1 MLTGTKEIKKVAEA
15 RMRKKKRAAN
25 TLKAAK
31 KSATM
36 MAENSEM
43 SEKQKLKVR
52 HVAASAIPLLFSSL
66 ILHLSCICCLS
77 LLLELHLLPW
87 LCCCPPSLTSRLL
100 HSRLLRRR

>member
-52 HVAASAIPLLFSSL
+52 LEKTLPFRDFACSFSFTFHTRECTVHLSLRVHPHLPLTILSPSLLYVRPLLR
-66 ILHLSCICCLS
+66 
-77 LLLELHLLPW
+77 P
-87 LCCCPPSLTSRLL
+87 
-100 HSRLLRRR
+100 

>member
-1 MLTGTKEIKKVAEA
+1 MFLIVSHSILYLAQYQIKAKFMLVGTKEIKKVAEA

-43 SEKQKLKVR
+43 SEKQKLKV
-52 HVAASAIPLLFSSL
+52 FNY
-66 ILHLSCICCLS
+66 LHLIIKYNMDILS
-77 LLLELHLLPW
+77 NE
-87 LCCCPPSLTSRLL
+87 
-100 HSRLLRRR
+100 

>member
-43 SEKQKLKVR
+43 SEKQKLKVWNSFYEFVYR
-52 HVAASAIPLLFSSL
+52 HFVLCSVLCIP
-66 ILHLSCICCLS
+66 
-77 LLLELHLLPW
+77 
-87 LCCCPPSLTSRLL
+87 T
-100 HSRLLRRR
+100 

>member
-1 MLTGTKEIKKVAEA
+1 MLVGTKEIKKVAEA

-43 SEKQKLKVR
+43 SEKQKLKVCNI
-52 HVAASAIPLLFSSL
+52 S
-66 ILHLSCICCLS
+66 
-77 LLLELHLLPW
+77 ELNI
-87 LCCCPPSLTSRLL
+87 
-100 HSRLLRRR
+100 

>member
-15 RMRKKKRAAN
+15 RARKKKRAAS

-31 KSATM
+31 KSATV

-52 HVAASAIPLLFSSL
+52 
-66 ILHLSCICCLS
+66 
-77 LLLELHLLPW
+77 LLPN
-87 LCCCPPSLTSRLL
+87 TAVLL
-100 HSRLLRRR
+100 SFGYLRYLQIVVKFLQFFTPR

>member
-1 MLTGTKEIKKVAEA
+1 MLVGTKEIKKVAEA

-43 SEKQKLKVR
+43 SEKQKLKV
-52 HVAASAIPLLFSSL
+52 FNY
-66 ILHLSCICCLS
+66 LHLNIKHCTDILS
-77 LLLELHLLPW
+77 DE
-87 LCCCPPSLTSRLL
+87 
-100 HSRLLRRR
+100 

>member
-52 HVAASAIPLLFSSL
+52 LEEILPFRDFACSFCFIFHTSVCTMHHSLRVHPHLPPHFPLT
-66 ILHLSCICCLS
+66 LSFFC
-77 LLLELHLLPW
+77 
-87 LCCCPPSLTSRLL
+87 
-100 HSRLLRRR
+100 

>member
-43 SEKQKLKVR
+43 SEKQKLKVWNSFYESVYR
-52 HVAASAIPLLFSSL
+52 HFVLCSVLCIP
-66 ILHLSCICCLS
+66 
-77 LLLELHLLPW
+77 
-87 LCCCPPSLTSRLL
+87 T
-100 HSRLLRRR
+100 

>member
-1 MLTGTKEIKKVAEA
+1 MLVGTKEIKKVAEA

-43 SEKQKLKVR
+43 SEKQKLKV
-52 HVAASAIPLLFSSL
+52 FNY
-66 ILHLSCICCLS
+66 LHLIIKYNMDILS
-77 LLLELHLLPW
+77 NE
-87 LCCCPPSLTSRLL
+87 
-100 HSRLLRRR
+100 

>member
-52 HVAASAIPLLFSSL
+52 NSFHEFVYRHFVLYSVLRIP
-66 ILHLSCICCLS
+66 
-77 LLLELHLLPW
+77 
-87 LCCCPPSLTSRLL
+87 T
-100 HSRLLRRR
+100 

>member
-1 MLTGTKEIKKVAEA
+1 MLVGTKEIKKVAEA

-43 SEKQKLKVR
+43 SEKQKLKVFNYLQFNIK
-52 HVAASAIPLLFSSL
+52 HCTDIWSD
-66 ILHLSCICCLS
+66 
-77 LLLELHLLPW
+77 E
-87 LCCCPPSLTSRLL
+87 
-100 HSRLLRRR
+100 

>member
-43 SEKQKLKVR
+43 SEKQKLKVWN
-52 HVAASAIPLLFSSL
+52 SF
-66 ILHLSCICCLS
+66 
-77 LLLELHLLPW
+77 
-87 LCCCPPSLTSRLL
+87 
-100 HSRLLRRR
+100 

>member
-1 MLTGTKEIKKVAEA
+1 MSHLILYLSQLQIKAKFMLVGTKEIKKVAEA

-43 SEKQKLKVR
+43 SEKQKLKV
-52 HVAASAIPLLFSSL
+52 FTN
-66 ILHLSCICCLS
+66 LHLNIKNNTDIL
-77 LLLELHLLPW
+77 
-87 LCCCPPSLTSRLL
+87 
-100 HSRLLRRR
+100 

>member
-1 MLTGTKEIKKVAEA
+1 MLVGTKEIKKVAEA

-43 SEKQKLKVR
+43 SEKQKLKVLANL
-52 HVAASAIPLLFSSL
+52 HFHIKNNTD
-66 ILHLSCICCLS
+66 ILSN
-77 LLLELHLLPW
+77 ELHQQSTCYALKRS
-87 LCCCPPSLTSRLL
+87 LCRWIDIVSACEWYVYVM
-100 HSRLLRRR
+100 